1 MKHFIKR
8 LLGFSLGPV
17 FGAFISFIQIPIITY
32 FISKAE
38 YGKASLFSSLIVAL
52 PNYIYIGLDQAYT
65 REYQEAEDKK
75 QLIQQAALIPMIV
88 GILLFIVSI
97 VFAPEI
103 SNWLFDSPEYT
114 YIVLYGGVW
123 VLATIIERFILLSIR
138 MEERA
143 IEFSSFSMILK
154 FNVFV
159 LSMLLIWMGWRDFK
173 VIVYG
178 LIFGQLLG
186 DVVLFWRYR
195 QYLDIRGFKLN
206 RELIKRMLKFG
217 LPLMVAIS
225 LTNSLTLVDK
235 IFIKNYTT
243 LEDVAIYGAASTIIA
258 VIGVVKTAFTSFWIP
273 TAYRWHEEQKE
284 IRHFKFVSDAVLF
297 LLTGIF
303 FGLLLFK
310 DLIAHIVVEEA
321 YRDVKY
327 IFGLL
332 AFPQIMYTLS
342 ETTNLGI
349 VFSRKTYLNI
359 IVSVLTFL
367 PSMVLNI
374 VLTPVW
380 GYRGAA
386 AASFAA
392 YIMFYFARTYLSN
405 RVGFGFSQV
414 KPTISI
420 IIMSIA
426 AFLNVFELPYIEWYT
441 LGLGLLAL
449 VAQWSTVQQAIE
461 IKNDSKNWDFT

>member
-65 REYQEAEDKK
+65 REYQEADDKK

-186 DVVLFWRYR
+186 DVVLFWHYR
-195 QYLDIRGFKLN
+195 HYLDIRGFKLN
-206 RELIKRMLKFG
+206 REIIVRMLKFG

-310 DLIAHIVVEEA
+310 DLIAYIVVAEA

-367 PSMVLNI
+367 PSMVLNL